1 MWVPTTSTAFFVA
14 LSKNISL
21 IKLTAEFVEVNFEAD
36 PELTLAFSGLII
48 PTEASEGEAAF
59 NFDLKFGRTFFNSD
73 VVRFIDSYVF
83 K

>member
-14 LSKNISL
+14 LSKNISP

-36 PELTLAFSGLII
+36 PELTLALSGLII
-48 PTEASEGEAAF
+48 PTEPNEAAS
-59 NFDLKFGRTFFNSD
+59 NFDLRFGRTFFNSE